1 MSLNI
6 ITKPKIVFMG
16 TPEIA
21 VPTLNAINQQYG
33 VVAVVTNPD
42 KEQGRGKKLQ
52 PPEIK
57 VAAEKLNLHI
67 LQPVDLNS
75 IEFEQSL
82 QILEPDI
89 FVVFAFKILPVNLLS
104 IPKLGSFNIHPSLLP
119 KYRGAAPIN
128 HTIIN
133 GDTETGITTFLMEQK
148 VDAGGILLQEKF
160 SIPEDITAGDLH
172 NIVMNKA
179 PEIALITIE
188 KLLKGDKSIIQQDNT
203 FVSKAP
209 KIFRENCEIDF
220 SKSAI
225 QVKNFINGVSP
236 IPGAWTKWNNTTIK
250 FLRAKS
256 ANLPVSLKPS
266 DYLIQNKKLYIG
278 CGNGTIEILELQP
291 EAKKTMKTLDFLN
304 GFKGALSGIIQ

>member
-6 ITKPKIVFMG
+6 VTKPKIVFMG

-21 VPTLNAINQQYG
+21 VPTLNAVNQRYG
-33 VVAVVTNPD
+33 VIAVVTNPD

-57 VAAEKLNLHI
+57 IAAEKLNLHI
-67 LQPVDLNS
+67 LQPIDLNS
-75 IEFEQSL
+75 FEFEQSL
-82 QILEPDI
+82 RTLEPDI
-89 FVVFAFKILPVNLLS
+89 FVVFAFKILPANLLP

-188 KLLKGDKSIIQQDNT
+188 KLLQADKSIIPQDNT
-203 FVSKAP
+203 CVSKAP
-209 KIFRENCEIDF
+209 KIFREQCEIDF
-220 SKSAI
+220 SKPAV

-236 IPGAWTKWNNTTIK
+236 IPGAWTKWNSTTIK
-250 FLRAKS
+250 FLHAKS
-256 ANLPVSLKPS
+256 ANLPISLKPS

-278 CGNGTIEILELQP
+278 CGNGAIEIIELQP
-291 EAKKTMKTLDFLN
+291 ETKKVIKTLDFIN